1 MRYTKPSED
10 GTHMVFTAEGERLHR
25 GVLAMLD
32 VMDAMDRIDAE
43 ANTNTVPNVRQAQL
57 PRAHAGTTASKGGQD
72 DTRHGNPR
80 ALSVRALAQ
89 DKQDGAQ

>member
-1 MRYTKPSED
+1 M
-10 GTHMVFTAEGERLHR
+10 GERVVVAR
-25 GVLAMLD
+25 GHVKGIWIVPCGQEID
-32 VMDAMDRIDAE
+32 WDYIRDAE

-57 PRAHAGTTASKGGQD
+57 PRAHESTTASKGGQD